1 MPKLTDTKL
10 IILSA
15 AAQRDDRSA
24 LPLPTSLKL
33 KASPTGRVL
42 KSLVDQKLLNEVPA
56 EGSLPV
62 WRECDDQRIA
72 LIITDTGLNALGI
85 DINGSRS
92 KTASGGKRISSK
104 KQRPSSKGKKE
115 PTAPRADSKLDQL
128 LGLLS
133 AKDGSTTPQMIAAT
147 GWQSHTVRAAITG
160 LRKRGYAIERHKSAA
175 GETVYA
181 RVGD

>member
-33 KASPTGRVL
+33 AAGPTGSVL
-42 KSLVDQKLLNEVPA
+42 KRLVDQKLLKEVSA
-56 EGSLPV
+56 EGGLPV
-62 WRECDDQRIA
+62 WRERGDQRNA
-72 LIITDTGLNALGI
+72 LIITDTGLDALGI
-85 DINGSRS
+85 DINGSGS
-92 KTASGGKRISSK
+92 KTNSDGKRTRSR
-104 KQRPSSKGKKE
+104 KQRSSSKGKKE
-115 PTAPRADSKLDQL
+115 LSAPRADSKLDRL

-133 AKDGSTTPQMIAAT
+133 AKDGTTMLQMIAAT
-147 GWQSHTVRAAITG
+147 GWQSHTVRAAMTG
-160 LRKRGYAIERHKSAA
+160 LRKRGYAIERHKSGE